1 MYMYIYVTNYNIV
14 KLIEIDSEKY
24 AYSFT
29 SIIIND
35 HSYRVWLICPLI
47 WWFLRILDK

>member
-24 AYSFT
+24 AFT
-29 SIIIND
+29 
-35 HSYRVWLICPLI
+35 PLHQ
-47 WWFLRILDK
+47 L